1 MNLLRTFVKRYPW
14 QSLLLVTAL
23 LLAGLADGIGLSAM
37 LPLLQIAFNNNTTD
51 AADGAFEPPAEND
64 SEFAARV
71 TEVLTS
77 LGISPTMGILLTI
90 IVAVI
95 AFKNLLIFFSSSRIG
110 YIAANVATELRMD
123 LLRSIVASRWQYF
136 VNQSTGALANSM
148 ATEAWRASNAYIYAV
163 KVLVMV
169 IEASVYTGVA
179 VLVSWRATLICFAAS
194 AIILGGSHFLVR
206 ISHRAGKRQTHAYRS
221 LLSSLTDVLQSVKTF
236 KAMGRVGVAED
247 VLAFETRQLKRALKR
262 EVLGNSALES
272 IQEPMFAVLIA
283 AGMYVA
289 LIGFGVEIA
298 TVTFLVLVLARLIR
312 QLGKVQKQYQRMM
325 TCESAYWA
333 LQETIAD
340 ARNQAETARGV
351 QSPSL
356 EQGID
361 LDQVS
366 FAYGDHPI
374 LKDVSMHVPANGLTL
389 LIGDSGSGKTTIAD
403 LIIGLVEPD
412 EGAVRIDGQRLA
424 EIDLHARRHRIG
436 YVPQD
441 NLLLHDS
448 VLRNVTLGDNSLS
461 EEDAIAALKA
471 ADAWEFVSR
480 QPEGIHELVGERGTR
495 LSGGQRQRVMIAR
508 ALAHHP
514 RLLILDEATSA
525 LDPATEAEIC
535 RTLAAL
541 KQELTVLAVT
551 HQAALGNVADRIYR
565 LNDAGVERVDPESF
579 AMRATATP

>member
-14 QSLLLVTAL
+14 QSLMLVTAL

-37 LPLLQIAFNNNTTD
+37 LPLLQIAFNSDPTG
-51 AADGAFEPPAEND
+51 AADDTFGPAVEND
-64 SEFAARV
+64 SEFAATV
-71 TEVLTS
+71 TELLTT
-77 LGISPTMGILLTI
+77 LGISPTMGILLSI
-90 IVAVI
+90 IVTVI
-95 AFKNLLIFFSSSRIG
+95 AFKNLLIFFSESRIG
-110 YIAANVATELRMD
+110 YIAANIATELRMD

-163 KVLVMV
+163 KVLVLV
-169 IEASVYTGVA
+169 IEASVYTSVA

-194 AIILGGSHFLVR
+194 AIILSGSHFLVR

-221 LLSSLTDVLQSVKTF
+221 LLGRLTDVLQSVKTF

-247 VLAFETRQLKRALKR
+247 VLALETRELKRALKR

-283 AGMYVA
+283 VGIYIA
-289 LIGFGVEIA
+289 LVGFGVEIA

-333 LQETIAD
+333 LQETIAN
-340 ARNQAETARGV
+340 AASQAETARGE
-351 QSPSL
+351 QAPSL

-361 LDQVS
+361 LDRVS
-366 FAYGDHPI
+366 FAYGDHTI
-374 LKDVSMHVPANGLTL
+374 LEDVSMHIPASGLTL

-403 LIIGLVEPD
+403 LVIGLVQPD
-412 EGAVRIDGQRLA
+412 AGAVRIDGQSLA
-424 EIDLHARRHRIG
+424 EIDLHAWRHRIG

-448 VLRNVTLGDNSLS
+448 VLRNVTLGDDSLS
-461 EEDAIAALKA
+461 QDDAINALKA
-471 ADAWEFVSR
+471 ADAWEFVSQ
-480 QPEGIHELVGERGTR
+480 QPEGIHALVGERGTR
-495 LSGGQRQRVMIAR
+495 LSGGQRQRIMIAR

-535 RTLAAL
+535 RTLAGL
-541 KQELTVLAVT
+541 KQDLTVLAVT

-565 LNDAGVERVDPESF
+565 LNNAGVERVDPENF
-579 AMRATATP
+579 GLRATASP